1 MQCVVCKYKD
11 NCKPRVDEPLLSGCT
26 SGHPTGFINPKT
38 DWVSC
43 PICGGKTRTKI
54 RPDTEAKNL
63 IVFCPKCKN
72 ESVVDIKDME
82 IKAVE
87 NERRY

>member
-1 MQCVVCKYKD
+1 MVHCNVCKYKD
-11 NCKPRVDEPLLSGCT
+11 NCKPRIDEPLLSGCT
-26 SGHPTGFINPKT
+26 SGHPMEFISKP
-38 DWVSC
+38 DRWVLC

-63 IVFCPKCKN
+63 IVFCPKCKR

-82 IKAVE
+82 VVKDD
-87 NERRY
+87 